1 MHGCS
6 LLNKSLLMRGFRF
19 STWPFISVPPRVL
32 EPNGEHRSRKARR
45 LIADDEGSGDG
56 ERNNQSGADNDV
68 VHRVEP
74 AHDGGRYA
82 LVTADNA
89 AVSEVIMRH
98 PPNTDLQSNAAELER
113 REAALDD
120 TIEQS
125 FPASDPLSSDPNP
138 DNHDAITRET
148 SEDDKPH
155 PTKTSQERF
164 L

>member
-1 MHGCS
+1 
-6 LLNKSLLMRGFRF
+6 
-19 STWPFISVPPRVL
+19 
-32 EPNGEHRSRKARR
+32 
-45 LIADDEGSGDG
+45 
-56 ERNNQSGADNDV
+56 
-68 VHRVEP
+68 
-74 AHDGGRYA
+74 
-82 LVTADNA
+82 
-89 AVSEVIMRH
+89 MRH
-98 PPNTDLQSNAAELER
+98 PPNTDLQSNATELER
-113 REAALDD
+113 REAALDE